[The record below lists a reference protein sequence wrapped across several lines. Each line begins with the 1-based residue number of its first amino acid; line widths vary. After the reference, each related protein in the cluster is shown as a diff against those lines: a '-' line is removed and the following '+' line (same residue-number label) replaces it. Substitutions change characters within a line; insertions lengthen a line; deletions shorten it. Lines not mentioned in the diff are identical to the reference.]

1 MGKVCRICDHKFFLR
16 AKFENYANEIDH
28 YRNKNDFCEAE
39 ENMKQCRVREL

>member
-28 YRNKNDFCEAE
+28 YRNKYDFCETE